1 MTGVQTCA
9 LPICFRFDQRVRH
22 KFHDHIPCW
31 PYKFHGIEWGSFLRL
46 SQLDMLLGIPK
57 GRSDFFLMDVWEM
70 LGYLPLTH
78 LPTLA
83 MSVCTALLL
92 LGVKQIRFLAKS
104 GVLLVVLLTTLI
116 SFCIGF
122 EHKTTARIDDVAIPV
137 AREIIEKHDASLRH
151 MAAIANSIT
160 SLNAELRQAE
170 KNRDSRAA
178 AELRFRLNLLEIESE
193 AAQKDS
199 RASMRTLRKTYFVRT
214 LSGDPVHRRSEER
227 RVGKECR
234 SRWSP
239 YH

>member
-1 MTGVQTCA
+1 M
-9 LPICFRFDQRVRH
+9 
-22 KFHDHIPCW
+22 
-31 PYKFHGIEWGSFLRL
+31 
-46 SQLDMLLGIPK
+46 
-57 GRSDFFLMDVWEM
+57 
-70 LGYLPLTH
+70 
-78 LPTLA
+78 
-83 MSVCTALLL
+83 
-92 LGVKQIRFLAKS
+92 
-104 GVLLVVLLTTLI
+104 VLLTTLI

-122 EHKTTARIDDVAIPV
+122 EHKTTARIDDVATPV

-214 LSGDPVHRRSEER
+214 LSGEPVRFHQWNAVSQGVKTDGRLWHIQKISQGQLYLNGGGEVVGAVPAGLPSLKMPAISLNGIVQLMSAALVVALVAFMESISMAKAMAASTRRLLPGDPLR
-227 RVGKECR
+227 
-234 SRWSP
+234 P
-239 YH
+239 